1 MPTKILAKLEN
12 INKELQHKYC
22 NNKKMTMKQTKK
34 QNKKQWWKMMMKMKI
49 LEENNNEDVE
59 GEQ

>member
-1 MPTKILAKLEN
+1 LFFQSATRQKNKSKKVKEKQMPTKILAKLEN

-34 QNKKQWWKMMMKMKI
+34 QNKKQ
-49 LEENNNEDVE
+49 
-59 GEQ
+59 